1 MKNCSVGAKQQILT
15 HPHNGGGGLSNTRK
29 LTISRSPSNSSDSI
43 FLEIFLILS
52 LTLFPSFAIKK

>member
-15 HPHNGGGGLSNTRK
+15 HPHNGGGLSNTRK

-43 FLEIFLILS
+43 FLAIFLILS